1 MFFIYITPIIEGYF
15 MEENRNTT
23 ISDQGP
29 CQQRDLSLVFL
40 SIVLKVN
47 DPRAACVFQ
56 GREVSAEQDNI
67 EMKFLLLGVLLVL
80 ILLLAHVQA
89 DACIDFVRTY
99 LEDTI
104 YNIPLPELCA
114 QREAILTF
122 IEEQDICK
130 HPKYVQA
137 ISRVVDYLG
146 ILEVGCRVV
155 YNVDPLNL

>member
-1 MFFIYITPIIEGYF
+1 
-15 MEENRNTT
+15 
-23 ISDQGP
+23 
-29 CQQRDLSLVFL
+29 
-40 SIVLKVN
+40 
-47 DPRAACVFQ
+47 
-56 GREVSAEQDNI
+56 
-67 EMKFLLLGVLLVL
+67 MKFLLLGVLLVL

>member
-1 MFFIYITPIIEGYF
+1 MSLDRKLMQDITIESAPAYLGLDALKLYKYSCLNKMIVFFIF
-15 MEENRNTT
+15 R
-23 ISDQGP
+23 
-29 CQQRDLSLVFL
+29 
-40 SIVLKVN
+40 
-47 DPRAACVFQ
+47 
-56 GREVSAEQDNI
+56 
-67 EMKFLLLGVLLVL
+67 
-80 ILLLAHVQA
+80 
-89 DACIDFVRTY
+89 
-99 LEDTI
+99 
-104 YNIPLPELCA
+104 

>member
-1 MFFIYITPIIEGYF
+1 MQDITIE
-15 MEENRNTT
+15 
-23 ISDQGP
+23 
-29 CQQRDLSLVFL
+29 
-40 SIVLKVN
+40 
-47 DPRAACVFQ
+47 
-56 GREVSAEQDNI
+56 SAPAY
-67 EMKFLLLGVLLVL
+67 LVL
-80 ILLLAHVQA
+80 
-89 DACIDFVRTY
+89 DALFCR
-99 LEDTI
+99 
-104 YNIPLPELCA
+104 

>member
-1 MFFIYITPIIEGYF
+1 MQDITIESAPAYLGLDALKLYKYSCLNEMIVFFIF
-15 MEENRNTT
+15 R
-23 ISDQGP
+23 
-29 CQQRDLSLVFL
+29 
-40 SIVLKVN
+40 
-47 DPRAACVFQ
+47 
-56 GREVSAEQDNI
+56 
-67 EMKFLLLGVLLVL
+67 
-80 ILLLAHVQA
+80 
-89 DACIDFVRTY
+89 
-99 LEDTI
+99 
-104 YNIPLPELCA
+104 

>member
-1 MFFIYITPIIEGYF
+1 MSLDRKLMQDITIESAPAYLGLDALKLYKYSCLNEMIVFFIF
-15 MEENRNTT
+15 R
-23 ISDQGP
+23 
-29 CQQRDLSLVFL
+29 
-40 SIVLKVN
+40 
-47 DPRAACVFQ
+47 
-56 GREVSAEQDNI
+56 
-67 EMKFLLLGVLLVL
+67 
-80 ILLLAHVQA
+80 
-89 DACIDFVRTY
+89 
-99 LEDTI
+99 
-104 YNIPLPELCA
+104 

>member
-1 MFFIYITPIIEGYF
+1 MLLDRKLMQDITIESAPAYLVLDALKLYKYSCLNEMIVFFIF
-15 MEENRNTT
+15 R
-23 ISDQGP
+23 
-29 CQQRDLSLVFL
+29 
-40 SIVLKVN
+40 
-47 DPRAACVFQ
+47 
-56 GREVSAEQDNI
+56 
-67 EMKFLLLGVLLVL
+67 
-80 ILLLAHVQA
+80 
-89 DACIDFVRTY
+89 
-99 LEDTI
+99 
-104 YNIPLPELCA
+104 

>member
-1 MFFIYITPIIEGYF
+1 MSLDRKLMQDITTESAPAYLVLDALKLYKYSCLNEMIVFFIF
-15 MEENRNTT
+15 R
-23 ISDQGP
+23 
-29 CQQRDLSLVFL
+29 
-40 SIVLKVN
+40 
-47 DPRAACVFQ
+47 
-56 GREVSAEQDNI
+56 
-67 EMKFLLLGVLLVL
+67 
-80 ILLLAHVQA
+80 
-89 DACIDFVRTY
+89 
-99 LEDTI
+99 
-104 YNIPLPELCA
+104 

>member
-1 MFFIYITPIIEGYF
+1 MSLDRKLMQDITIESAPAYLVLDALNLYKYSCLNEMIVFFIF
-15 MEENRNTT
+15 R
-23 ISDQGP
+23 
-29 CQQRDLSLVFL
+29 
-40 SIVLKVN
+40 
-47 DPRAACVFQ
+47 
-56 GREVSAEQDNI
+56 
-67 EMKFLLLGVLLVL
+67 
-80 ILLLAHVQA
+80 
-89 DACIDFVRTY
+89 
-99 LEDTI
+99 
-104 YNIPLPELCA
+104 

>member
-1 MFFIYITPIIEGYF
+1 MSLDRKLMQDITIESAPAYLVLDALKLYKYSCLNEMIVFFIF
-15 MEENRNTT
+15 R
-23 ISDQGP
+23 
-29 CQQRDLSLVFL
+29 
-40 SIVLKVN
+40 
-47 DPRAACVFQ
+47 
-56 GREVSAEQDNI
+56 
-67 EMKFLLLGVLLVL
+67 
-80 ILLLAHVQA
+80 
-89 DACIDFVRTY
+89 
-99 LEDTI
+99 
-104 YNIPLPELCA
+104 